1 MGLEDSK
8 SVLLQ
13 CQESTG
19 AELQEARLKLQEM
32 KAEVEAK
39 LNKERDDSRHKLE
52 EMKARYEER
61 IREFK
66 EEIKAN
72 QAVRD
77 KQKPASGKTIS
88 S

>member
-1 MGLEDSK
+1 M
-8 SVLLQ
+8 LLQ

-19 AELQEARLKLQEM
+19 AELQEARLKRQEM
-32 KAEVEAK
+32 KLEVEAK
-39 LNKERDDSRHKLE
+39 LNKERDVSLHELE
-52 EMKARYEER
+52 KTKVRYEEK

-66 EEIKAN
+66 EEIKAK

-77 KQKPASGKTIS
+77 THAPAGGKTIS